1 MSTKAPQRL
10 LFVDTLRGLAVLYM
24 IQLHTSHGW
33 LLPNARHGDYWDA
46 TQFFGGLAA
55 PLFLLLAGAGLGLQ
69 WSSAAT
75 TSAADTSRALAR
87 GAQLIVLGYGLRLQM
102 WIIDGA
108 AYARH
113 ITYPGVISLIGGYG
127 LAYFCTFRL
136 ARAERCAVW
145 QPLTAAAAIGAGLA
159 WAFIFDPR
167 RAEGLIRVD
176 VLQCIG
182 ASLMLLSL
190 LGARAERRR
199 LRHFAA
205 LAVCVA
211 LATPWMQSWV
221 PGPLPDAIAGYLAQW
236 PSADG
241 QRVIALFPLFPWLA
255 FAAIGVVIG
264 LAWGRAQAAAE
275 LESMLVRQI
284 ALGAAIALLANPAWV
299 PARWI
304 ATPEPI
310 AALLRLI
317 YKAAL
322 CCAMIGPALA
332 LSRAPKPIRAPFA
345 LLGRASLLVY
355 WVHLEFAFGTVSRPL
370 SRSLAISG
378 WACGTIVLCGC
389 MWGLAALRNTRHAT
403 SIRGVL
409 SRPVTG

>member
-1 MSTKAPQRL
+1 MSTKALQRL

-33 LLPNARHGDYWDA
+33 LLPHVRHGDYWDA

-69 WSSAAT
+69 WSAAAT
-75 TSAADTSRALAR
+75 SVPDTSRALAR

-108 AYARH
+108 AYARR
-113 ITYPGVISLIGGYG
+113 ITYPGVVLLIAGYG
-127 LAYFCTFRL
+127 LAYLCTQRI
-136 ARAERCAVW
+136 ARGQRCAVW
-145 QPLTAAAAIGAGLA
+145 QPLAAAAAIGVGLA
-159 WAFIFDPR
+159 WAFIFDNQ
-167 RAEGLIRVD
+167 RADGLIRVD

-190 LGARAERRR
+190 LGARAQRRR
-199 LRHFAA
+199 SRYFAA

-221 PGPLPDAIAGYLAQW
+221 PGPLPGAIAGYFAQW

-241 QRVIALFPLFPWLA
+241 QRVIALFPLLPWLA
-255 FAAIGVVIG
+255 FAAVGVMVG
-264 LAWGRAQAAAE
+264 LAWGRVQNTAE
-275 LESMLVRQI
+275 LELLLVRQI
-284 ALGAAIALLANPAWV
+284 ALGAVLALLTNPGWF
-299 PARWI
+299 PGRWL

-310 AALLRLI
+310 AALTRLI
-317 YKAAL
+317 YKVAL

-332 LSRAPKPIRAPFA
+332 LARAPKALRAPIV

-355 WVHLEFAFGTVSRPL
+355 WIHLEFAFGTVSRSL
-370 SRSLAISG
+370 SKKLAIAD
-378 WACGTIVLCGC
+378 WAYATIALCVC
-389 MWGLAALRNTRHAT
+389 MWAIAALRNTRHAT
-403 SIRGVL
+403 SIRGLL